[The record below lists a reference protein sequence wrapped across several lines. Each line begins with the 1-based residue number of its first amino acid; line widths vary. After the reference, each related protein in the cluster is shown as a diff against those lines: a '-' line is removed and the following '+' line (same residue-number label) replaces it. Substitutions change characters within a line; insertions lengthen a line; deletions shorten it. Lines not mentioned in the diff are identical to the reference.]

1 MMPLAY
7 EKWRDTPEGA
17 GPNPVFRALHA
28 ARLDSFLADS
38 QDDGVMVIDAVGII
52 VDGNLALSRRTGYTR
67 SEVLGRPILDM
78 VVPSQR
84 RRIRAAIEDA
94 LAGDGV
100 RARADGI
107 KRSGELCDLAI
118 TFVPL
123 FDDDRAVVGAL
134 VITQNLSE
142 ASDAERVRQ
151 RDTALLELASR
162 VAGVVGWSLD
172 LATGSL
178 GWSGELPELRGR
190 TPRDLPALTAM
201 LGPADAARLARALE
215 RCTREERTLD
225 VTLALHPDPGHVSS
239 ATAVSDYPGDD
250 GASGER
256 HLRLVGRASAG
267 RTDSSRVVSGAAHD
281 VTAAVTEQ
289 RQRMAVEQ
297 LLSSTVNAMT
307 DGFAVIDAQWR
318 MSFVNDRMVEFVALD
333 RAAIIGQSLWDVIPE
348 IVGSEFERPFR
359 DAVEQSSTV
368 QARGWW
374 DERGAWIEVTAYPT
388 GGGLAVHLRD
398 ITEAEAARQAY
409 EQAQGQLATL
419 GGLLDISRDAI
430 VVRDLE
436 HRIRYANAGAIALY
450 GWDADAVIGATPD
463 ELLTV
468 DQAKRAQATE
478 TVLAEG
484 HWAGRVAVRT
494 LDGRELTLASR
505 WQLMRDENGQPESIL
520 SVAVDVTEELA
531 REEALRRAERLES
544 LGTFAGGIAHDLNNV
559 LTPITL
565 AAQLLG
571 QTLAGTPD
579 AETAGMIETAAR
591 RGAAMVRQVLT
602 FARGVETGTD
612 PVDVCALLIELE
624 RMVGETLAEG
634 VTLAVTPPPADTVV
648 IGDATQLLQVLA
660 NLVSNAND
668 AITASG
674 TIAVDARLEPSDAAS
689 GSELVIDVVDTG
701 HGMSPE
707 VITRLWEPFFT
718 TKPVGKGTGLGL
730 PMVAA
735 IIRAHGGSI
744 DVESDGHTGSRFTL
758 TLPVS
763 ASAAPAA
770 PLSVDHELVRG
781 DGRTVLVVDDEPSIR
796 QLVRQLLVAHGYR
809 VVSARSGREARRQL
823 AAAAPVD
830 LVLSDV
836 TMPDGDGIDLVRG
849 LIASSASVPV
859 VLMSGREDAASMP
872 EDVRARCA
880 GFLVKPLTTSTLL
893 TAVHTA
899 LDRRPRGGRP

>member
-1 MMPLAY
+1 MPLAY
-7 EKWRDTPEGA
+7 EKWQAAPEGA
-17 GPNPVFRALHA
+17 TPSPVFRALHA

-38 QDDGVMVIDAVGII
+38 QDDGVMVIDARGII
-52 VDGNLALSRRTGYTR
+52 VDGNLALSRRTGYAR
-67 SEVLGRPILDM
+67 GEVLGRPMLDI
-78 VVPSQR
+78 VVPAQR
-84 RRIRAAIEDA
+84 RRIQAAIDDA

-100 RARADGI
+100 RARADGV

-123 FDDDRAVVGAL
+123 FDDDRTVVGAL

-142 ASDAERVRQ
+142 ASEAERTRQ

-162 VAGVVGWSLD
+162 IAGVVGWTLE
-172 LATGSL
+172 LATGAL

-190 TPRDLPALTAM
+190 TPRDLAALTAM

-215 RCTREERTLD
+215 RCAREQRTLD
-225 VTLALHPDPGHVSS
+225 ITLALNPDR
-239 ATAVSDYPGDD
+239 AD
-250 GASGER
+250 GAEAALEGGYPHDDSPTSER
-256 HLRLVGRASAG
+256 HVRLVGRVSVSRPDG
-267 RTDSSRVVSGAAHD
+267 SRVLSGAAHD
-281 VTAAVTEQ
+281 VTAAVVEQ
-289 RQRMAVEQ
+289 RQRIAVEQ

-318 MSFVNDRMVEFVALD
+318 VSFVNDRMVEFVGLD
-333 RAAIIGQSLWDVIPE
+333 RAAIIGEPLWDVIPE

-374 DERGAWIEVTAYPT
+374 SERSVWIDVTAYPT
-388 GGGLAVHLRD
+388 GRGLAVHLRD
-398 ITEAEAARQAY
+398 ITEAETARQAY
-409 EQAQGQLATL
+409 AQAQEQLATL

-450 GWDADAVIGATPD
+450 GWDADAVIGFTAD
-463 ELLTV
+463 ELLEIDSELRV
-468 DQAKRAQATE
+468 QAT
-478 TVLAEG
+478 TAVLAQG
-484 HWAGRVAVRT
+484 HWSGRVAVRT
-494 LDGRELTLASR
+494 PDGRDLVVASR
-505 WQLMRDENGQPESIL
+505 WQLMRDDAGQPESIL
-520 SVAVDVTEELA
+520 SVAVDITEELA
-531 REEALRRAERLES
+531 RDEALRRAERLES

-571 QTLAGTPD
+571 HSLAGTPD
-579 AETAGMIETAAR
+579 AETAEMIETAAR

-602 FARGVETGTD
+602 FARGVESGTD
-612 PVDVCALLIELE
+612 PVDVGALLAELE

-634 VTLAVTPPPADTVV
+634 VHLAISPPPAGTVV
-648 IGDATQLLQVLA
+648 VGDATQLLQVLA

-668 AITASG
+668 AITAPG
-674 TIAVDARLEPSDAAS
+674 VITVDARLEPRDDDS
-689 GSELVIDVVDTG
+689 GSVLVIDVIDTG

-707 VITRLWEPFFT
+707 VIARLWEPFFT

-744 DVESDGHTGSRFTL
+744 DVDSDGRTGSRFTL
-758 TLPVS
+758 TLP
-763 ASAAPAA
+763 AADGAAPDA
-770 PLSVDHELVRG
+770 PVTVDDDLVRG
-781 DGRTVLVVDDEPSIR
+781 DGRTVLVVDDEPAIR
-796 QLVRQLLVAHGYR
+796 RLVRQLLVAHGYR
-809 VVSARSGREARRQL
+809 VVVARSGAEAQRQL
-823 AAAAPVD
+823 AATPTVD

-836 TMPDGDGIDLVRG
+836 TMPDGDGIDLVRW
-849 LIASSASVPV
+849 LMASAASVPI
-859 VLMSGREDAASMP
+859 VLMSGREDAGSIP
-872 EDVRARCA
+872 DEVRARCA

-893 TAVHTA
+893 MAVHTA
-899 LDRRPRGGRP
+899 LDRRPRGGRS